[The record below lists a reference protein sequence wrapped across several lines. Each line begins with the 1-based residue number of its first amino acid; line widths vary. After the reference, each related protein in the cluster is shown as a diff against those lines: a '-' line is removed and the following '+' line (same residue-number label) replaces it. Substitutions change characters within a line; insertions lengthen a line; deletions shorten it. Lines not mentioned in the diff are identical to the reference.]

1 VGPAD
6 DDVTAAGG
14 AAAPAG
20 DAAAPAGAQDAADQ
34 AHPGSQLVARLTE
47 LHETLACAESLTAG
61 LVAATVADT
70 PGASAVL
77 LGGVVAYAAE
87 VKTRLLDVPAQLV
100 ARVGTVDP
108 AVAVAMAEGV
118 RRRLGATWGLA
129 TTGVAGPG
137 PSEGKPAGTVHVA
150 VAGPSG
156 TVTRALELNGTRAQI
171 RAATVDAVLRL
182 AEHETGAT
190 CPTPAPPGDPRG
202 TVGVSGHPHGGPHD
216 SAQHQRPEGGRHDDP
231 LATRDR

>member
-1 VGPAD
+1 MAPD
-6 DDVTAAGG
+6 DTRAAGEQRSPG
-14 AAAPAG
+14 AR
-20 DAAAPAGAQDAADQ
+20 
-34 AHPGSQLVARLTE
+34 LVARLTE
-47 LHETLACAESLTAG
+47 RHETLACAESLTAG

-87 VKTRLLDVPAQLV
+87 VKTALLDVPAGLV
-100 ARVGTVDP
+100 ERVGTVDP

-118 RRRLGATWGLA
+118 RRRLGATWGLS

-171 RAATVDAVLRL
+171 RAATVAAVLRL
-182 AEHETGAT
+182 ADEETGAT
-190 CPTPAPPGDPRG
+190 RRTLAPPVDPRG
-202 TVGVSGHPHGGPHD
+202 TVGVSDGPHGQRPPHD
-216 SAQHQRPEGGRHDDP
+216 PAP
-231 LATRDR
+231 AT

>member
-1 VGPAD
+1 VGVAD
-6 DDVTAAGG
+6 DT
-14 AAAPAG
+14 
-20 DAAAPAGAQDAADQ
+20 
-34 AHPGSQLVARLTE
+34 PGSLLVARLTGAGQ
-47 LHETLACAESLTAG
+47 TLACAESLTAG

-70 PGASAVL
+70 PGASVVL
-77 LGGVVAYAAE
+77 LGGVVAYAAQ
-87 VKTRLLDVPAQLV
+87 VKTQLLDVPTELI

-156 TVTRALELNGTRAQI
+156 TATRALRLNGTRAEI
-171 RAATVDAVLRL
+171 RSATVDAVLRL
-182 AEHETGAT
+182 AVEETGAT
-190 CPTPAPPGDPRG
+190 RRTPAPPREPRG
-202 TVGVSGHPHGGPHD
+202 TVGLSGHPGG
-216 SAQHQRPEGGRHDDP
+216 DP
-231 LATRDR
+231 APDHTTPAT

>member
-1 VGPAD
+1 M
-6 DDVTAAGG
+6 DDVTAAPG
-14 AAAPAG
+14 AR
-20 DAAAPAGAQDAADQ
+20 
-34 AHPGSQLVARLTE
+34 LVAILTE
-47 LHETLACAESLTAG
+47 AHETLACAESLTAG

-87 VKTRLLDVPAQLV
+87 VKTALLDVPADLV

-108 AVAVAMAEGV
+108 AVAASMAEGV
-118 RRRLGATWGLA
+118 RRRLGSTWALA

-156 TVTRALELNGTRAQI
+156 TVTRALELNGTRAEI
-171 RAATVDAVLRL
+171 RSATVDAVLRL
-182 AEHETGAT
+182 AVEETGAT
-190 CPTPAPPGDPRG
+190 RQTPAPPWGPRG
-202 TVGVSGHPHGGPHD
+202 TVGLSGHPDDGT
-216 SAQHQRPEGGRHDDP
+216 APERTTP
-231 LATRDR
+231 AT